1 MKKFCLILTSSLIM
15 FGCNQQ
21 MKYPDTKKQDVSD
34 IYFGDTIAD
43 PYRWLENDTAQ
54 DVKEWVIAENAVT
67 NKYFEKIPFRQA
79 LNQRLTKLWNFP
91 KYGTP
96 FKKGDRYFYM
106 YNSGLQ
112 NQYVLYTQKSLTEEA
127 EILLDPNH
135 FSEDGTVALSGMSIS
150 NDGKYLAYQLSS
162 GGSDWSEICVMNIET
177 KELLPDHIQWVK
189 FSDVSW
195 YQNGFYYS
203 AYDAP
208 KESDVL
214 KGKNEF
220 HKVYFHQL
228 GTDQSQDV
236 LVYQDPEHPLR
247 NFGIGVTEDEKF
259 MFLTGT
265 ESTSGN
271 FLYVKETGNDKA
283 AFMPI
288 YDQFE
293 ADFSPIDN
301 VNDQIY
307 ILTNY
312 KAPKYRVV
320 AVDPKK
326 PQEEN
331 WKEIIPE
338 NENVLEWATIAG
350 GKLVTTY
357 MQDAHNV
364 VFINDLEG
372 NKLFELSLP
381 TVGSVGGFSGNKESN
396 EVFYSFASYTFPN
409 TIYKYDLSNN
419 QSEIF
424 RKLDVDFDPEAYE
437 TNQVF
442 FESKDGTKVPMFIT
456 NKKGLALDGQNPT
469 LLYGYGGFNI
479 SMTPGFSMGNIP
491 FLENGGIFVVVNLRG
506 GGEYG
511 KEWHKAGTKLQ
522 KQNVFDDFIGAAE
535 WLIANNYTSSEK
547 LAIRG
552 GSNGGLLVGA
562 CMTQRPDLFKVAI
575 PQVGVM
581 DMLRYHKFTI
591 GWAWA
596 EDYGTSEDN
605 AEMFQYL
612 KNYSPVH
619 NLKAGVAYPA
629 TLVTTADHD
638 DRVVPAHS
646 FKFIAGLQAVQT
658 GDNPTLIRIETRAG
672 HGAGKPTTMAIEEM
686 TDIWSFVMYNLGMNP
701 KF

>member
-1 MKKFCLILTSSLIM
+1 MI
-15 FGCNQQ
+15 FGCHRQF
-21 MKYPDTKKQDVSD
+21 KYPETKKQDITD
-34 IYFGDTIAD
+34 NYFGETVAD

-54 DVKEWVIAENAVT
+54 EVKEWVIAENEVT
-67 NKYFEKIPFRQA
+67 EKYFEKIPFRQN
-79 LNQRLTKLWNFP
+79 LKQRLLKLWDFP
-91 KYGTP
+91 KYGMP

-112 NQYVLYTQKSLTEEA
+112 NQYVLYTQKSLDA
-127 EILLDPNH
+127 EPELLLDPNT
-135 FSEDGTVALSGMSIS
+135 FSEDGTVALSGLSIS

-208 KESDVL
+208 KEGDEL

-220 HKVYFHQL
+220 HKVYYHKL
-228 GTDQSQDV
+228 GEQQSQD
-236 LVYQDPEHPLR
+236 LLIHEDQLHPLR
-247 NFGIGVTEDEKF
+247 NFGVNVTEDEKYI
-259 MFLTGT
+259 FLHGT

-271 FLYVKETGNDKA
+271 FLYVKEAGVEKA
-283 AFMPI
+283 TFLPI
-288 YDQFE
+288 SDNFE
-293 ADFSPIDN
+293 SDFSMIDN
-301 VNDQIY
+301 IDGQIF

-312 KAPKYRVV
+312 KAPKYRVISV
-320 AVDPKK
+320 NPKN
-326 PQEEN
+326 PAENN

-338 NENVLEWATIAG
+338 SENVLEWATVAG
-350 GKLVTTY
+350 GKLVTSY

-372 NKLFELSLP
+372 NKLFDLELP
-381 TVGSVGGFSGNKESN
+381 TMGSVGGFSGQKDNN
-396 EVFYSFASYTFPN
+396 EAFFSFTSYTFPN
-409 TIYKYDLSNN
+409 TVYKYDLTTNK
-419 QSEIF
+419 SEVF
-424 RKLDVDFDPEAYE
+424 RQLDVDFNPEEYE
-437 TNQVF
+437 TTQVF

-456 NKKGLALDGQNPT
+456 AKKGITLNGQNPT

-479 SMTPGFSMGNIP
+479 SMTPSFSMGNIP
-491 FLENGGIFVVVNLRG
+491 FLENGGVYVVVNLRG

-511 KEWHKAGTKLQ
+511 KEWHTAGTKLQ
-522 KQNVFDDFIGAAE
+522 KQNVFDDFIAAAE
-535 WLIANNYTSSEK
+535 WLIANKYTSSEK

-596 EDYGTSEDN
+596 DDYGTSDDN

-612 KNYSPVH
+612 KKYSPVH
-619 NLKAGVAYPA
+619 NIKEGVAYPA

-646 FKFIAGLQAVQT
+646 FKFIAGLQAAQA
-658 GDNPTLIRIETRAG
+658 GDHPVLIRIETRAG
-672 HGAGKPTTMAIEEM
+672 HGSGKPTSMVIEEIA
-686 TDIWSFVMYNLGMNP
+686 DIWSFVMYNFGMNP
-701 KF
+701 KY